1 MNWRHRV
8 CCHILQGFLTIM
20 PGDSAELGSCDSCL
34 WWNYMLS
41 LPLGT
46 NTRQLTSNLGTNT
59 QNFPS
64 QPFQEAWTLRSTHR
78 VNSGALK
85 APDGLW
91 CWHTT
96 VLPGLWQSG
105 LSGTI
110 VSPRAARSRIIAFS
124 NTRTTLH
131 KFLKAFLQGWFCS
144 YCLEFIQSW
153 KSAGEIAGPNHLKLY
168 LSDNMGCLVKSSI
181 HRATNGAIQSPVR
194 AS

>member
-1 MNWRHRV
+1 
-8 CCHILQGFLTIM
+8 M

-131 KFLKAFLQGWFCS
+131 EFLKAFLQGWFCS
-144 YCLEFIQSW
+144 CCLILNTILKVNWRDCWTKPFKALPKWQHGILSQKQHSQSH
-153 KSAGEIAGPNHLKLY
+153 KQ
-168 LSDNMGCLVKSSI
+168 C
-181 HRATNGAIQSPVR
+181 R
-194 AS
+194 